1 MELGSV
7 SYFSPFLFLFLS
19 HLCMG
24 LSVEFSLSVDLLC
37 RGGRV
42 KWTRWTRQITYSLSE
57 LYGSTHT

>member
-37 RGGRV
+37 RGGAGQV
-42 KWTRWTRQITYSLSE
+42 DQVDQTDHL
-57 LYGSTHT
+57 